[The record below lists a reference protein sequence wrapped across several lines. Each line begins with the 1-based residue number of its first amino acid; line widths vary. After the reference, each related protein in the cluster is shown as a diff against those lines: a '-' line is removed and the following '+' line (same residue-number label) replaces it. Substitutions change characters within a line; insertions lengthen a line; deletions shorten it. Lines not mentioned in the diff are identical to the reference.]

1 MRMRYLW
8 SIPAAVVAW
17 FVGGFS
23 AVYLKGLPGGTTMF
37 VPPRLDLLLLG
48 GFAGGV
54 LAGLLV
60 ARVRATVPLVLIVAA
75 GAWWL
80 TGNPWQEREL
90 LISLLVAS
98 AAGGLIGALGTRSS
112 VIAAFALAL
121 PLAWYALRPAGQLT
135 DFRWLWQLNGLLVG
149 IGLALIL
156 YVACWLRGWRS
167 AYFWAPLTAWYLASF
182 GVVAAIQAID
192 RAPSGQAFNPTVDAA
207 MDAFFN
213 SFGPILRE
221 YGAWLVVAVLLAIPM
236 VALKLRALP
245 PVPPPPDP
253 YADRTNDAVL
263 GDDLDWIDRD
273 EPKRRLFSRRNT
285 PESAV

>member
-1 MRMRYLW
+1 MRYLW
-8 SIPAAVVAW
+8 SIPAAAVAW

-23 AVYLKGLPGGTTMF
+23 AVYLKGLPSGTTMF

-98 AAGGLIGALGTRSS
+98 AVGGVLGALGTRSS
-112 VIAAFALAL
+112 VVAAFALAL
-121 PLAWYALRPAGQLT
+121 PLAWYARRPAGQLT

-149 IGLALIL
+149 VGLALLL

-167 AYFWAPLTAWYLASF
+167 AYFWVPLIAWYLASF
-182 GVVAAIQAID
+182 GLVAAVQAVE
-192 RAPSGQAFNPTVDAA
+192 RAPSGQGFNPTVDAA

-213 SFGPILRE
+213 SLGPILRE

-273 EPKRRLFSRRNT
+273 EPRRRLFSRRNT